1 MTLGPV
7 YKVEAIVLARKNS
20 GEADRIL
27 TIFTKQYGKLRS
39 LAKGI
44 RRLTSRRA
52 PHAEIFSRV
61 TMMLRHSKTNL
72 DLVGEIEAL
81 GNYQNLRKDLHKVST
96 AYYICELVDRL
107 LPEKQEHRDVYELL
121 KNNLDKLN
129 ELDLT
134 RHSRESGNPS
144 SVKMDSGSKAG
155 MTMEAES
162 SLSQL
167 GNQFAIELLR
177 LLGFLRCDKTLKPEE
192 SERYI
197 ESLIERRL
205 RTPKIIRQISK

>member
-81 GNYQNLRKDLHKVST
+81 ENYQNLRQDLHKVST

-121 KNNLDKLN
+121 ASNLDKLN
-129 ELDLT
+129 GGNLDNIDRL
-134 RHSRESGNPS
+134 SNAF
-144 SVKMDSGSKAG
+144 SV
-155 MTMEAES
+155 
-162 SLSQL
+162 
-167 GNQFAIELLR
+167 NLLR
-177 LLGFLRCDKTLKPEE
+177 LLGFLAKDKTLKPIEAE
-192 SERYI
+192 HYI

-205 RTPKIIRQISK
+205 RTPKFIREIG